1 MKYYLSAALTI
12 RTKWF
17 DSLKEWFLWN
27 KFIGVEH
34 FYIVDDNKDKPLKDF
49 FKNFSD
55 QITFIDDISTDESIP
70 QRELFQIIYDRH
82 RTESHWMAFIDDD
95 EYIMSLQDLTFINF
109 LKSIEDQRGVEL
121 TSRFFG
127 PHGYHK
133 HEGLKCH
140 ENNLILD
147 RYWLYESK
155 PTIKTVVNCK
165 TAESLDTGGSVHRLV
180 SGGAVDCFGGS
191 IEPFEEAKKSGNWEE
206 KGFISWSDKIVNN
219 TGRIH
224 NPRFVINHYSLKSMD
239 EIEYKL
245 LDRGYA
251 EGERV
256 CDDAIIY
263 RTHKLLKQLFATTKH
278 INQNHKGNFNNF
290 YFKSCLPNVRLEFKK
305 YYDSHK
311 DKF

>member
-1 MKYYLSAALTI
+1 M
-12 RTKWF
+12 
-17 DSLKEWFLWN
+17 
-27 KFIGVEH
+27 
-34 FYIVDDNKDKPLKDF
+34 
-49 FKNFSD
+49 
-55 QITFIDDISTDESIP
+55 
-70 QRELFQIIYDRH
+70 
-82 RTESHWMAFIDDD
+82 
-95 EYIMSLQDLTFINF
+95 
-109 LKSIEDQRGVEL
+109 
-121 TSRFFG
+121 
-127 PHGYHK
+127 
-133 HEGLKCH
+133 
-140 ENNLILD
+140 
-147 RYWLYESK
+147 
-155 PTIKTVVNCK
+155 
-165 TAESLDTGGSVHRLV
+165 

-290 YFKSCLPNVRLEFKK
+290 ILGSSNKLAFEASKK
-305 YYDSHK
+305 VSQELAHYNPLLAHYNSLLIHYNSLLAHYNK
-311 DKF
+311 VLNN